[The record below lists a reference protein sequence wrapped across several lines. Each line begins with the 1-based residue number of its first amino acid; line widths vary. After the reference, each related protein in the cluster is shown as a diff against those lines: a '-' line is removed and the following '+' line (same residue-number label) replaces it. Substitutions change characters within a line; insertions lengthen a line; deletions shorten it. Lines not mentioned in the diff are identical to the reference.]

1 MNEGIQFT
9 DILFFAAV
17 AAFLIWRLRGALG
30 RRTGHERHRP
40 DSVARRVTERVA
52 ESEEVGSDE
61 VIPPPDRGDSEAAEA
76 LEPAEEDSGTPLDA
90 GLAQIQLA
98 DPDFNP
104 KDFVKGAGEAF
115 GTVVEAFSAGDE
127 GVLRPLL
134 SDDVYDNFTT
144 AMKTRQSAERTLET
158 TLVGLNSADLIEAH
172 MRNHTAFVTI
182 KFVSEQ
188 INVTRDAEGAVVEG
202 DPSHIATV
210 TDIWTFA
217 RNTRSRDPN
226 WTLVETRSSN

>member
-1 MNEGIQFT
+1 MNEGIQFI
-9 DILFFAAV
+9 DILLFAGV
-17 AAFLIWRLRGALG
+17 AAFLIWRLRGVLG

-40 DSVARRVTERVA
+40 GSLARRVTE
-52 ESEEVGSDE
+52 SEEGGSDR
-61 VIPPPDRGDSEAAEA
+61 VIPLPDRSDSEGAEA
-76 LEPAEEDSGTPLDA
+76 LEPAEKDSATPLDA
-90 GLAQIQLA
+90 GLARIQLA

-104 KDFVKGAGEAF
+104 EDFIKGAGGAF
-115 GTVVEAFSAGDE
+115 GIVVEAFAAGDA
-127 GVLRPLL
+127 GALRPLL

-144 AMKTRQSAERTLET
+144 AMKARQSAGQTLET
-158 TLVGLNSADLIEAH
+158 TLVGLNSAELIEAH
-172 MRNHTAFVTI
+172 MRDYTAFVTV

-202 DPSHIATV
+202 DPNHIATV

>member
-1 MNEGIQFT
+1 MSEGIQFI
-9 DILFFAAV
+9 DILFFGAV

-40 DSVARRVTERVA
+40 GSLARRVT
-52 ESEEVGSDE
+52 ESEEVGSDG
-61 VIPPPDRGDSEAAEA
+61 VIPPPDRSDSEGAEA
-76 LEPAEEDSGTPLDA
+76 LKPAEEDSGTPLDA

-104 KDFVKGAGEAF
+104 EDFIKGAGGAF
-115 GTVVEAFSAGDE
+115 GIVVEAFAAGDA
-127 GVLRPLL
+127 GALRPLL

-144 AMKTRQSAERTLET
+144 AMKARQSAEQTLET

-172 MRNHTAFVTI
+172 MRDHTAFVTV

-217 RNTRSRDPN
+217 RNTQSRDPS